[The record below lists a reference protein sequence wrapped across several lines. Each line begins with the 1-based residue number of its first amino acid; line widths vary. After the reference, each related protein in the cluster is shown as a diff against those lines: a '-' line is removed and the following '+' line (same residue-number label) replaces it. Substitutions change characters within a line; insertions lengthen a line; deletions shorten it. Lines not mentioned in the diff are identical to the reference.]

1 MKDLKYILVAMLLV
15 PAFYIGISFMAVLR
29 GIVGGSPK
37 YEPCFQFD
45 TFSDCF
51 ELIILP
57 GATSASIFLIFAV
70 FAAVLIGGRFYIR
83 SKGPDL
89 KL

>member
-1 MKDLKYILVAMLLV
+1 
-15 PAFYIGISFMAVLR
+15 
-29 GIVGGSPK
+29 
-37 YEPCFQFD
+37 
-45 TFSDCF
+45 
-51 ELIILP
+51 LIILP